1 MLETSVKYLISSSSF
16 WDEGGSNH
24 FVTASLYIIGRRRPR
39 EWTPLAPII
48 SSGHNK
54 GIGGKGRS

>member
-24 FVTASLYIIGRRRPR
+24 FVTASLYIIGRRPR
-39 EWTPLAPII
+39 EWTPLAQII
-48 SSGHNK
+48 SSGHSK